1 MAELTFDFKPQQKPL
16 SWAVPHFGGK
26 DLNKGL
32 TLLNHRNN
40 KMKFNK
46 DKNKV
51 LHFENKFE
59 FSNSKQRKNV
69 VFGKVPKHTSTQGK
83 YFKKCIILHWKV
95 WTI

>member
-1 MAELTFDFKPQQKPL
+1 MVELTFDFKPQQKPL

-40 KMKFNK
+40 KMNFNK

-51 LHFENKFE
+51 LHFEKRNLNSQIQNKE
-59 FSNSKQRKNV
+59 KMYS
-69 VFGKVPKHTSTQGK
+69 
-83 YFKKCIILHWKV
+83 LW
-95 WTI
+95 